1 MIGNS
6 FFYILASTTLLLI
19 FFSTLMGYQYAILKK
34 NNLKLKQ
41 NKKEIIG
48 LIDEILFFLP
58 RSAEISKVKK
68 RYNTPDNQEIAI
80 EYINYII
87 GIYNICGIYCHELH
101 FTKAEIKE
109 HFGNYIAILAEDK
122 TLFNE
127 INRVPGFYKGAEYL
141 LKICR

>member
-1 MIGNS
+1 MSINM
-6 FFYILASTTLLLI
+6 FICILL
-19 FFSTLMGYQYAILKK
+19 AIL
-34 NNLKLKQ
+34 LVA
-41 NKKEIIG
+41 
-48 LIDEILFFLP
+48 ILFCIIIK
-58 RSAEISKVKK
+58 SAEIKRNNRLLEDNKKSLIDLMDSILFYLPTATEIAQVKQK
-68 RYNTPDNQEIAI
+68 CNTPETKNIAI
-80 EYINYII
+80 EYFNYII